1 MKSSLKRV
9 ITALLAAVMLA
20 VIPCVPAFG
29 AQEYYVNDGENTLA
43 LADAYAIGA
52 DGSTAK
58 LPERGVYAATA
69 SGTQLLGGS
78 EYDDEQPNIPN
89 GIVRV
94 GLAFGS
100 TALDAVHLQI
110 KTGSGFAFGYYDS
123 DRVFQSVGSTAESA
137 VTVIADTNVTVGD
150 SAFGAYH
157 VQLGDTYASFDAAQA
172 AANSCGGY
180 PVYYNGSYRVR
191 IGSYRSADDAPAGQ
205 GTVISGGARS
215 VLVVKAGTEQILFGF
230 DCGSTRSLSLAPQNG
245 SGAAITQVAECKERN
260 GSRSCT
266 YYGDFQFTRLSTQEP
281 QKLTLVNFVG
291 LEPYVKG
298 VTPYEMSSGWP
309 LEALKAQAVAA
320 RTYILQ
326 RVRGGAANHPEA
338 GVCDQY
344 TCCCARKDDAALR
357 EQWGADYAHNMARIR
372 QAVTDTDGQY
382 LTYGGPLI
390 RAVFHASSAG
400 ATESSAALWSGDAPY
415 LVSVSSPETAQDVPN
430 YVSTAEIAADAV
442 RAAVLDSYPDCVLSD
457 DPGTWFGT
465 PELDDSGRVAHI
477 PVGSETLTGAQVR
490 ALFSLR
496 SAAFSVAYSGGTF
509 TFTVTGSGHGVGMS
523 QYGANVMA
531 IRGSGYAD
539 IRAEG

>member
-20 VIPCVPAFG
+20 AIPCVPAFG

-123 DRVFQSVGSTAESA
+123 NRVFQSVGSTAESA

-191 IGSYRSADDAPAGQ
+191 IGSSCT
-205 GTVISGGARS
+205 GTVRLHS
-215 VLVVKAGTEQILFGF
+215 VLR
-230 DCGSTRSLSLAPQNG
+230 CHQN
-245 SGAAITQVAECKERN
+245 
-260 GSRSCT
+260 
-266 YYGDFQFTRLSTQEP
+266 
-281 QKLTLVNFVG
+281 
-291 LEPYVKG
+291 
-298 VTPYEMSSGWP
+298 
-309 LEALKAQAVAA
+309 
-320 RTYILQ
+320 
-326 RVRGGAANHPEA
+326 
-338 GVCDQY
+338 
-344 TCCCARKDDAALR
+344 
-357 EQWGADYAHNMARIR
+357 
-372 QAVTDTDGQY
+372 
-382 LTYGGPLI
+382 
-390 RAVFHASSAG
+390 ASS
-400 ATESSAALWSGDAPY
+400 ES
-415 LVSVSSPETAQDVPN
+415 
-430 YVSTAEIAADAV
+430 
-442 RAAVLDSYPDCVLSD
+442 
-457 DPGTWFGT
+457 
-465 PELDDSGRVAHI
+465 
-477 PVGSETLTGAQVR
+477 
-490 ALFSLR
+490 
-496 SAAFSVAYSGGTF
+496 
-509 TFTVTGSGHGVGMS
+509 
-523 QYGANVMA
+523 
-531 IRGSGYAD
+531 
-539 IRAEG
+539 